1 MNLIPLIFISTWI
14 SIDSLFKKTEI
25 RLKLIADMLLIVEK
39 GIRGGMYHLIHRY
52 AKSNNKYMKNYI
64 ENKKSSYIQY
74 LEANKIGLNELKI
87 Y

>member
-39 GIRGGMYHLIHRY
+39 GIRGRMYHLINRY

-74 LEANKIGLNELKI
+74 LDANKIGLNELKI